1 MYHRDGRPMPQME
14 EGAAFFQPIA
24 ATDDEPRV
32 LGLQP
37 GLLTHGFSGPEPPI
51 QMPES
56 SIPEPTTISEVTIE
70 GTPMGSERYYE
81 TPLWRWMA
89 IVGMGL
95 GAYHGYKRNHSVG
108 WAIGWGL
115 FGGFLPIIAIPVALA
130 QGIGKP
136 KGR

>member
-1 MYHRDGRPMPQME
+1 MYQRDGRPMPHME

-24 ATDDEPRV
+24 ATDEVWGVEKD
-32 LGLQP
+32 
-37 GLLTHGFSGPEPPI
+37 LLTHGFAGLGLDPSI
-51 QMPES
+51 QMPPS
-56 SIPEPTTISEVTIE
+56 SIPEETTISEITIE

-81 TPLWRWMA
+81 TPLWRWLA
-89 IVGMGL
+89 IVGMGV